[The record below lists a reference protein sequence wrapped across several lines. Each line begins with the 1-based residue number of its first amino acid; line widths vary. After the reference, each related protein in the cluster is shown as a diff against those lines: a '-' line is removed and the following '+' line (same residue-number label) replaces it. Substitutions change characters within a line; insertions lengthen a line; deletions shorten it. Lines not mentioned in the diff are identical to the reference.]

1 MSERLLFPPVQPK
14 PSLGEKKRKRAT
26 NACLRCRLKK
36 QRCDGL
42 SQPCGNCAKSSS
54 ECVFPDEIMGEKFLR
69 QHIANLEARVRELSF
84 ALKEV
89 DPSHSVLKATDAEL
103 LSEQDLVDGFGF
115 LSLTSGAEPLYVG
128 GSSGASWGR
137 IFSSALCNQTGEA
150 HFFAESLI
158 PPKTSLYSLSP
169 DECRGAKSSSLHG
182 STAPSDS
189 SSTIF
194 QPNFAMQVK
203 SGFIFPPLPQDD
215 HLSDEI
221 FATVFTTIQARHCF
235 MDFVVLKKW
244 YNERE
249 KYCSPDQPLVAD
261 ASRTA
266 AFFLWLTYA
275 LGLRLWE
282 MRGRVIPGLPSHEYY
297 FQAALQYY
305 DHVSSNTTTIQ
316 ALLFLSM
323 YSFRSTKG
331 LSTWH
336 LTGLA
341 MRTAL
346 ELGLHRKT
354 PKAQQISPST
364 EEAKR
369 RIWWSVYALE
379 RTIAFQ
385 LGRPIAIQDDEI
397 DNELPLDIDCH
408 IMDDEQILARRSAI
422 DKKLSETGTNLE
434 NNPYPLGWTTM
445 SPSLHHIRL
454 RMILTKIKAKVYH
467 PRFSRENM
475 EQRHANVESLA
486 SELDRW
492 RAHIPAKNVTTGNAD
507 DVFGLKS
514 STQNEFQPQAES
526 GWDSGGIPFY
536 TGEWFEL
543 QYYNALQSLLIPCAL
558 TAPPGSLYLHRA
570 AHAAMNACEL
580 QRKRLRE
587 DNMSPLAVYS
597 LHKLFMSG
605 VFLLWALGKDPSL
618 SVTSNDVGTDLG
630 SENPGLR
637 DYGDSSEKHSASLN
651 GISIRI
657 FLPVKHC
664 QEALSIYATH
674 YPQAKPY
681 AHCFENM
688 SNIWLRRV
696 DRRDNCRELAVQQH
710 RSPERIPEAA
720 PETNTTH
727 TQQPMEASFNP
738 SHPPTLWKDDLNLPS
753 RVRPSFFSDANLQLQ
768 SGPPLYHLL
777 SLGPVEPTCEPL
789 QLLKSEVE
797 RYQSQKPWMLGC
809 IQRECPNDLL
819 RNTFPPPGP
828 SSTKSLSSYHSEI
841 DNPAATPTDSVGS
854 LKPRSAVGPEGQ
866 FVYQLQDYQA
876 KLSDCSSWNDA
887 SSDQNLNNSSG
898 SYSPGPRRE
907 VQRLG
912 PGRNY
917 RIDSRRSLSY
927 NDEENATKVPEEA
940 NGNLRKMSFMSQ
952 QTCFEEITSSGDP
965 NVDSLPNLLASQQR
979 RMTNFTGGSFP
990 SSVTPGAGLPP
1001 ELYDASQR
1009 NECSSNNW
1017 LEENLQ
1023 FAGNT
1028 AALSSVGGQ
1037 VQDGDFFNNESKEGQ
1052 SRENEYASSVSSI
1065 LGEKSVPSK
1074 GLVPTNTGSAIEASG
1089 HQDLQNCIE
1098 LLLAGQR
1105 DQDEPANKQ
1114 YVVDMPRQLM
1124 STDRGSFGEMMET
1137 GLGEM
1142 FEGSDSNDRSA
1153 YQGSVNF
1160 YNYHL
1165 R

>member
-1 MSERLLFPPVQPK
+1 
-14 PSLGEKKRKRAT
+14 
-26 NACLRCRLKK
+26 
-36 QRCDGL
+36 
-42 SQPCGNCAKSSS
+42 
-54 ECVFPDEIMGEKFLR
+54 MGEKFLR

-89 DPSHSVLKATDAEL
+89 DPSHSVL
-103 LSEQDLVDGFGF
+103 
-115 LSLTSGAEPLYVG
+115 
-128 GSSGASWGR
+128 
-137 IFSSALCNQTGEA
+137 SALCNQTGEA

-397 DNELPLDIDCH
+397 DNEVGGD
-408 IMDDEQILARRSAI
+408 ARRSAI

-514 STQNEFQPQAES
+514 STQNDSNHKLKVAGTREGSLLHRRMRGFQHTS
-526 GWDSGGIPFY
+526 DIHR
-536 TGEWFEL
+536 
-543 QYYNALQSLLIPCAL
+543 YYNALQSLLIPCAL

-587 DNMSPLAVYS
+587 DNMSQELTEEIIVVS
-597 LHKLFMSG
+597 LRYNSIE
-605 VFLLWALGKDPSL
+605 VQR
-618 SVTSNDVGTDLG
+618 GT
-630 SENPGLR
+630 
-637 DYGDSSEKHSASLN
+637 
-651 GISIRI
+651 
-657 FLPVKHC
+657 
-664 QEALSIYATH
+664 
-674 YPQAKPY
+674 
-681 AHCFENM
+681 
-688 SNIWLRRV
+688 
-696 DRRDNCRELAVQQH
+696 
-710 RSPERIPEAA
+710 EAA

-854 LKPRSAVGPEGQ
+854 LKPRSAVASR
-866 FVYQLQDYQA
+866 LQA

-965 NVDSLPNLLASQQR
+965 
-979 RMTNFTGGSFP
+979 M
-990 SSVTPGAGLPP
+990 
-1001 ELYDASQR
+1001 
-1009 NECSSNNW
+1009 
-1017 LEENLQ
+1017 
-1023 FAGNT
+1023 
-1028 AALSSVGGQ
+1028 
-1037 VQDGDFFNNESKEGQ
+1037 
-1052 SRENEYASSVSSI
+1052 SI
-1065 LGEKSVPSK
+1065 VYR
-1074 GLVPTNTGSAIEASG
+1074 T
-1089 HQDLQNCIE
+1089 
-1098 LLLAGQR
+1098 
-1105 DQDEPANKQ
+1105 
-1114 YVVDMPRQLM
+1114 
-1124 STDRGSFGEMMET
+1124 F
-1137 GLGEM
+1137 
-1142 FEGSDSNDRSA
+1142 
-1153 YQGSVNF
+1153 
-1160 YNYHL
+1160 
-1165 R
+1165 